1 MTWPYILAAVASIVV
16 LMLGGEPDS
25 SLKRQDWA
33 FMAIAFTVAA
43 IVHMLIG

>member
-33 FMAIAFTVAA
+33 FMAIVFTIAA
-43 IVHMLIG
+43 TVHMFVG